1 MAMQMRTSFNL
12 PFTHYAL
19 IYMDNMGK
27 LKVSESASIRDQHDT
42 LFTPD
47 VREKFLEILGPK
59 IGYHKPLIRSMWSNT
74 GLPGE
79 CILTVFYRTLWCRCL
94 SLRLWTP

>member
-74 GLPGE
+74 GLRE
-79 CILTVFYRTLWCRCL
+79 AYIN
-94 SLRLWTP
+94 SLL